1 MQKLIAS
8 IQDEMVILN
17 FPLSKTDREN
27 RVVSG
32 FATLDSID
40 YQGDVITAEASMNAF
55 SKFRGNVRESHIET
69 KAVGRVLNYRQQDF
83 YDTNTNTM
91 YKGIHVD
98 VYVSKGAQDT
108 WEKVLDGTLN
118 GFSVRGPINEK
129 GARTEYNPKLEKVIR
144 YIDNYD
150 LLELSLVDSPCNQ
163 MCNVLSIQKNVDG
176 TNEYSG
182 MAVETKTENV
192 FWCDTDGIAAVTTE
206 TEELCSKCNES
217 MKNAGWFESVVGE
230 DKKEK
235 IEKVLTQSNLIENNL
250 HLTKGGSDMSD
261 EKEEVTPE
269 VKEETLEKGLDTDA
283 KEETVVVAP
292 EEPDLQGIS
301 KVLTE
306 IKDSLAKVSAGNQE
320 KDAALTEIR
329 ESVSSVEK
337 GLDAKMKD
345 LLTKHQELVDEFKTF
360 RSNIDTVEKRLGTIE
375 SASAIKKS
383 ASVSNEE
390 VIKATTKDSV
400 WSGTFLPSNFDQK

>member
-8 IQDEMVILN
+8 IQDEMVTLN
-17 FPLSKTDREN
+17 FPLSKTDKEN

-32 FATLDSID
+32 FATLDNVD
-40 YQGDVITAEASMNAF
+40 YQGDVITAEASLNAF
-55 SKFRGNVRESHIET
+55 SKFRGNVRESHKET
-69 KAVGRVLNYRQQDF
+69 EAVGRVLNYRQQDF
-83 YDTNTNTM
+83 YDSNTNTM

-98 VYVSKGAQDT
+98 VYVSKGAPET

-118 GFSVRGPINEK
+118 GFSVRGPIKDK
-129 GARTEYNPKLEKVIR
+129 GARTEYDPKLEKVIR
-144 YIDNYD
+144 YVEDYD

-163 MCNVLSIQKNVDG
+163 LCNVLSIQKNVDG

-182 MAVETKTENV
+182 MAVETKIENV
-192 FWCDTDGIAAVTTE
+192 FWCDADGIAAVTTE
-206 TEELCSKCNES
+206 SEELCSKCNDP
-217 MKNAGWFESVVGE
+217 MKNSGWFESIAGE
-230 DKKEK
+230 DKREK
-235 IEKVLTQSNLIENNL
+235 IEKVLAQSNLIEMNL
-250 HLTKGGSDMSD
+250 HLTKGGSDMSE

-269 VKEETLEKGLDTDA
+269 VKEETLEKSLETA
-283 KEETVVVAP
+283 NEEVTMVTP

-306 IKDSLAKVSAGNQE
+306 IKDSLAKVNVGNQE

-337 GLDAKMKD
+337 GLDAQMKD
-345 LLTKHQELVDEFKTF
+345 LLAKHQELVDEFKAFKTG
-360 RSNIDTVEKRLGTIE
+360 IDTVEKRLNAVE

-390 VIKATTKDSV
+390 VVKATTKDSV